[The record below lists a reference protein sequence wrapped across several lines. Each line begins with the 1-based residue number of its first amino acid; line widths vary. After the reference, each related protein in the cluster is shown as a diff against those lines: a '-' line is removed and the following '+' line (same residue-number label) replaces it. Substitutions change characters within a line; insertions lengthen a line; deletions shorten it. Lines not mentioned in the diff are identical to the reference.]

1 MTTARRHPAH
11 GRAGREVTAGRRTS
25 GVHPADSRYVA
36 VGQTRRVTL
45 RVTAVCS
52 GNICRSPIAEIVLRS
67 HLERAGLGHA
77 VVVDSAG
84 IGAWHVGDRAD
95 PRALAALRRHGY
107 DGSAHRAAQITRSW
121 IGADGAP
128 DLLLAMDATHLR
140 DLARLA
146 PDTPARLIRA
156 FDPDAVDLDVPD
168 PYYGADDGFDD
179 VLAMI
184 ESAAPGVV
192 ADIRAR
198 LASGDHASS

>member
-1 MTTARRHPAH
+1 MPRLR
-11 GRAGREVTAGRRTS
+11 
-25 GVHPADSRYVA
+25 
-36 VGQTRRVTL
+36 QTRRVTL

-95 PRALAALRRHGY
+95 PRAVAVLRRHGY
-107 DGSAHRAAQITRSW
+107 DGSTHRAAQITRAW
-121 IGADGAP
+121 IGVDGAP

-146 PDTPARLIRA
+146 PDTPARLIRE
-156 FDPDAVDLDVPD
+156 FDPDAQELDVPD

-192 ADIRAR
+192 TNIRAR
-198 LASGDHASS
+198 LAAGDPPSN